1 MHASTRA
8 DTTDDD
14 ALLVSAWVVPD
25 GSQDEFVERI
35 EGLLEHL
42 STFNGFKEGAVLRGV
57 NPTRFVSYVRLR
69 SAQDRRDIFDDASVS
84 AWLREIEAFARVEV
98 HSYDVLR
105 AFRPSFA

>member
-1 MHASTRA
+1 MHAPTRA

-25 GSQDEFVERI
+25 GTQDDFVKRI

-42 STFNGFKEGAVLRGV
+42 STLDGFKEGAVLRGV

-69 SAQDRRDIFDDASVS
+69 SAQDRREIFDDARVS
-84 AWLREIEAFARVEV
+84 ARLREIEALARADV

-105 AFRPSFA
+105 AFRPSFV